1 MKKIVSIILTIVCI
15 FSVCSINCYA
25 YDSYVTNGFGETRIT
40 YHQQSDYSILIPE
53 TIDANAGS
61 YTFQAGM
68 LNITD
73 SEKIYV
79 KLSNPDS
86 SGRILF
92 THEDGE
98 HTMTKPIS
106 TEFSNPAN
114 TVGINDLPENC
125 VGYFYGDDYT
135 SKMSFNI
142 TDECYDCDYPRAGD
156 YTATVTFEVMLT
168 E

>member
-1 MKKIVSIILTIVCI
+1 MKKFLSAILAAICI
-15 FSVCSINCYA
+15 FTVGTINCCA
-25 YDSYVTNGFGETRIT
+25 YDSYVANGYGETTVT

-53 TIDANAGS
+53 TLDVNDGS

-73 SEKIYV
+73 TEKIYV
-79 KLSNPDS
+79 RVANVDGN
-86 SGRILF
+86 GRILF
-92 THEDGE
+92 THADGE
-98 HTMTKPIS
+98 HTMTKPIA
-106 TEFSNPAN
+106 TQFSDPAG
-114 TVGINDLPENC
+114 TVGINDLPDNC
-125 VGYFYGDDYT
+125 VGYFYGNDYT

-142 TDECYDCDYPRAGD
+142 TDECYDCEYPKAGD

>member
-1 MKKIVSIILTIVCI
+1 MKKNISLILSLICI
-15 FSVCSINCYA
+15 FTVCTINCYA
-25 YDSYVTNGFGETRIT
+25 YDAYVTNGYGETTVT
-40 YHQQSDYSILIPE
+40 YHQQSDYSIMIPE
-53 TIDANAGS
+53 TLDASAGS

-73 SEKIYV
+73 SDKIYV
-79 KLSNPDS
+79 RVSNLDS
-86 SGRILF
+86 NGRILF
-92 THEDGE
+92 THDDGQ
-98 HTMTKPIS
+98 HTLTKSIS
-106 TEFSNPAN
+106 TQFSNPAD

-142 TDECYDCDYPRAGD
+142 DEECYDCDYPRAGD
-156 YTATVTFEVMLT
+156 YTATVTFEVTLA